1 MRGRPGVGPERRSDR
16 GTALPETAL
25 VLASVLVMVFG
36 ILQVG
41 IIGFMQV
48 MVDGAAF
55 IAAHEYSL
63 YNSSYLQL
71 AQRPFPQLGS
81 VVVDKNTPDAVS
93 VPVNYGTTSSTQRH
107 GGVSLILPSHL
118 QGTAISFSPHSMLS
132 ALSGIAVHGSVIEP
146 MNQVSNDAYDAAGAG
161 YGGSSALTT
170 FSTDAMNTPYYYVS
184 QHEMT
189 VCTGGWN
196 TVHVPGLQDP
206 GCLAAYQVRSLGTA
220 EFLDHDNWQRTTL
233 GVGPYATSYT
243 FAEMLCHQQM
253 YAKSVAANPGF
264 APWQTVWYS
273 ASNPQ
278 TYIPTTNVNTSNL
291 TTIVGQIYSWDT
303 LSSTGAGSPSTEAS
317 YGLHPMNPA
326 NYC

>member
-1 MRGRPGVGPERRSDR
+1 VPVPRVCIDGQRRRMRGRPGVGPERRSDR

-233 GVGPYATSYT
+233 GVGPYAAINRCTRSRSRRTRVSHPGKRSGIARRIPKRT
-243 FAEMLCHQQM
+243 FRPPMSTPAISRPSW
-253 YAKSVAANPGF
+253 AKSIRGTPF
-264 APWQTVWYS
+264 
-273 ASNPQ
+273 
-278 TYIPTTNVNTSNL
+278 
-291 TTIVGQIYSWDT
+291 
-303 LSSTGAGSPSTEAS
+303 
-317 YGLHPMNPA
+317 HRPA
-326 NYC
+326 RDRRAQKHRMACTR